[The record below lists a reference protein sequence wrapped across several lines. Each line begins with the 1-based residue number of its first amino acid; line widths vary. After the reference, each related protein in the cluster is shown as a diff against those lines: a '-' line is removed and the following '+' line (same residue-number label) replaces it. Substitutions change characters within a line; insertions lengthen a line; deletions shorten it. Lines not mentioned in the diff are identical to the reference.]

1 MRSARLSEGLL
12 EGDEVVV
19 ARLRGV
25 LGGSGIYPSMK
36 GDEMVVGGVVV
47 MFIERMRMVVL
58 QLDTVAFKLIRR
70 LIAVGCFW

>member
-25 LGGSGIYPSMK
+25 LGGSGMYSSAK

-47 MFIERMRMVVL
+47 MFIERTRMGLRGSDASVFK
-58 QLDTVAFKLIRR
+58 DTSR
-70 LIAVGCFW
+70 LIAVGCF

>member
-1 MRSARLSEGLL
+1 MHSARLSEGLL

-25 LGGSGIYPSMK
+25 LGGSGMYSSTK
-36 GDEMVVGGVVV
+36 GDEMVMGGVVV
-47 MFIERMRMVVL
+47 MFIERMRMGLKGSDVV
-58 QLDTVAFKLIRR
+58 VFKGISR